1 MGKIFARIF
10 TVFMD
15 AIFPGKC
22 LICGAF
28 IQSSNGETDL
38 PEQVFKQ
45 FSCRA
50 DNEETFF
57 HMLMASFLC
66 PACSARYNPVTP
78 PVCLKCGMMFK
89 SREGENHVCGACIEA
104 PMQYR
109 IARASGVY
117 NGTFRDLVH
126 TFKYRGKT
134 GLSKPFALLLLK
146 TFFTFWGKHE
156 IDLIVPVP
164 LHIKR
169 FRKRGF
175 NQAFLLI
182 RDWVTLADTME
193 VKIPCR
199 KIEVDVL
206 KRSKKTAFQIGLG
219 RRARQK
225 NLHDAFHVSKPEKI
239 AGKRILLVDDVLT
252 TGTTVNECSKAL
264 LSKGALHVDV
274 LTLAR
279 VM

>member
-1 MGKIFARIF
+1 
-10 TVFMD
+10 
-15 AIFPGKC
+15 
-22 LICGAF
+22 
-28 IQSSNGETDL
+28 
-38 PEQVFKQ
+38 
-45 FSCRA
+45 
-50 DNEETFF
+50 
-57 HMLMASFLC
+57 MASFLC

-206 KRSKKTAFQIGLG
+206 KRSKKQLSRSDWDAGPDRKTFMMHSMSAS
-219 RRARQK
+219 RRK
-225 NLHDAFHVSKPEKI
+225 SP
-239 AGKRILLVDDVLT
+239 GKGFFLLMM
-252 TGTTVNECSKAL
+252 C
-264 LSKGALHVDV
+264 
-274 LTLAR
+274 
-279 VM
+279 